1 MNAVVGR
8 RVLVAAVLLGA
19 GSVLLGALA
28 SGYGPLSLR
37 PDPGLPWLRVVSTFM
52 GAPWAWALFGLVLG
66 YAVPT
71 VRASALTA
79 TGGLL
84 VAVLAWYLAKAAV
97 GITPWLE
104 WDAIALWSAAAILAG
119 PVLGLLGHLARRPTW
134 TALPAALVA
143 PALMVVD
150 ARRTSGVGGLSTS
163 DTRALVYGAA
173 VGLALA
179 LVARVALAGRNGLDH
194 EGRRAPS

>member
-37 PDPGLPWLRVVSTFM
+37 PDPGLPWLRVVSAFM
-52 GAPWAWALFGLVLG
+52 GAPWTWALFGLVLG

-84 VAVLAWYLAKAAV
+84 VAVLAWYVAKAAV
-97 GITPWLE
+97 GITSWLE
-104 WDAIALWSAAAILAG
+104 WDAIALWSAAAIVAG
-119 PVLGLLGHLARRPTW
+119 PVLGPLGHLARRPTW
-134 TALPAALVA
+134 TARPAALAA
-143 PALMVVD
+143 P
-150 ARRTSGVGGLSTS
+150 
-163 DTRALVYGAA
+163 
-173 VGLALA
+173 
-179 LVARVALAGRNGLDH
+179 GRNGLDH
-194 EGRRAPS
+194 EKGRGRKLPTERFCGGRGIRTHDGL